1 MKYIRKPQ
9 RVDILRTEPRVRK
22 RGRFG
27 KYVYIALLI
36 GLAAWAID
44 LTAGNLLYLK
54 AEGMITREA
63 AAVSS
68 EHTARI
74 VSLDVSD
81 GSPVAQGSVVAR
93 LSSQEMADS
102 MARMTTDLARYQVA
116 LAEMQLKR
124 ERINAMLPDAKR
136 RAAVAQEE
144 WRKVEQFQEVGMITI
159 MQRAR
164 VVHDSYDSVS
174 DLRQLELESKVVASQ
189 LPELELSVARAQAN
203 LDHLRKAYGDGILTS
218 PVDGTASD
226 VRVQPGA
233 VVRPGEPIMRIF
245 HGDSYVLAYVPTGT
259 LYKVEPGDAVQ
270 VRTGFHVMTG
280 KVQAILPVAS
290 QLPQE
295 FQKAFQS
302 AQREQLVKI
311 TINPNQELPPLFT
324 TVEVAWDMSPMAL
337 LLRSFKG

>member
-1 MKYIRKPQ
+1 MKQIRKPQ

-22 RGRFG
+22 KGRLG
-27 KYVYIALLI
+27 KYIYLTLLV
-36 GLAAWAID
+36 GLALWAID
-44 LTAGNLLYLK
+44 LTAGSLLYLK
-54 AEGMITREA
+54 ADGMITREA

-74 VSLDVSD
+74 TSLDVSD
-81 GSPVAQGSVVAR
+81 GSPVQQGSVVAQ
-93 LSSQEMADS
+93 LSSQEMSGS
-102 MARMTTDLARYQVA
+102 MAKMTTELAQYQVA
-116 LAEMQLKR
+116 LAEMKLRR
-124 ERINAMLPDAKR
+124 ERVNALLPDAKR
-136 RAAVAQEE
+136 RAEASQEE
-144 WRKVEQFQEVGMITI
+144 WRKVEEFQKIGMITM

-174 DLRQLELESKVVASQ
+174 DLRQLELESKVVDSQ
-189 LPELELSVARAQAN
+189 LPELQQSVSRAQTE
-203 LDHLRKAYGDGILTS
+203 LDQLRKAYGEGLLTS

-233 VVRPGEPIMRIF
+233 VVRPGEPIMRIY
-245 HGDSYVLAYVPTGT
+245 HGDSYVLAYVPIGA

-270 VRTGFHVMTG
+270 LRTGFNVLTG

-302 AQREQLVKI
+302 TQREQLVKI
-311 TINPNQELPPLFT
+311 SIDPNQELPPLFT